1 MGFLAVFFCDDRVND
16 ADADL
21 VGIGRC
27 LLYGRE
33 GQPWH
38 DLYDLFHRV
47 YDPYHRLHEAR
58 ATAGWLVDIT
68 HLVAPDPPAPWKDA
82 TPELLAERFA
92 CLRRVGAGA
101 EWAAEPEEIVD
112 YTLMRRATSIEPL
125 PGAEPG
131 LFRVAVRATP
141 SSIKHRVV
149 SVAISDTGYAA
160 PPQVWLNGEPLAV
173 TSTGPAAA
181 ICTICPCDGATLA
194 VRAR

>member
-1 MGFLAVFFCDDRVND
+1 MARSLRPLPA
-16 ADADL
+16 
-21 VGIGRC
+21 
-27 LLYGRE
+27 LLI
-33 GQPWH
+33 
-38 DLYDLFHRV
+38 
-47 YDPYHRLHEAR
+47 DPYHRLHEAR

-141 SSIKHRVV
+141 HQS
-149 SVAISDTGYAA
+149 
-160 PPQVWLNGEPLAV
+160 
-173 TSTGPAAA
+173 STGLSAWRS
-181 ICTICPCDGATLA
+181 ATQGMPPL
-194 VRAR
+194 RRCGSTENLWQ